1 MSWDREASRMA
12 EAISPYAKMDI
23 MRLAKDYIAE
33 VRENMGEVDGS
44 ISFPLHGILWIVR
57 YFSNQAPIV
66 SI

>member
-12 EAISPYAKMDI
+12 KAISPYAKMDI

-33 VRENMGEVDGS
+33 VRENRGVAEGS
-44 ISFPLHGILWIVR
+44 ICFPLHGILWIVR
-57 YFSNQAPIV
+57 YFSNQAPVV